1 MSSVGREIV
10 QVGELLGE
18 YVRGECPT
26 LCVATSCPAQL
37 DASNRCDGSKHKL
50 LKLLLLFCQF
60 IIKDN
65 TKITYFVYRLN
76 CQIFYTSVVCLQLKR
91 SPYLTVKIY
100 KQDKPLPREWTD
112 IFAAWDSSISLS
124 VQQYTRHAMT
134 SSTSLRKRC

>member
-50 LKLLLLFCQF
+50 LKLLLLF
-60 IIKDN
+60 
-65 TKITYFVYRLN
+65 
-76 CQIFYTSVVCLQLKR
+76 
-91 SPYLTVKIY
+91 
-100 KQDKPLPREWTD
+100 
-112 IFAAWDSSISLS
+112 LS
-124 VQQYTRHAMT
+124 VHYQGQHQDHVLCLPA
-134 SSTSLRKRC
+134 